1 MTKNKEDSGLVLRNT
16 RRIIELPF
24 QGDFH
29 KNYSTIPRA
38 PYPPTQLISLHPK
51 NRFPREVF
59 GPNHGSKS
67 KRTSEPH
74 VETKPVLQQSES
86 RIVTEGFQ
94 NKSDGRNRKK
104 VVTSSSNIK
113 TNNMLA
119 DMKKLRIDCAQIFHQ
134 GGFLPEINIKQQPTS
149 NSRTDSIP
157 SSRIVNN
164 VKNALYF
171 NGNSTRNLYLR
182 PVLQRREVVPK
193 PYVED
198 AMRETAHFLLEKVPN
213 GSKQGILSAPPKLTK
228 EQRAMRELKAMQ
240 GQPVQTTEKK
250 TFRRKYK
257 VAKKV
262 KDKRESAME
271 VTFSK

>member
-1 MTKNKEDSGLVLRNT
+1 MTKNKEDSGLLLHNT

-38 PYPPTQLISLHPK
+38 PYPPTQLISLQMK

-59 GPNHGSKS
+59 GPNRGLKS

-74 VETKPVLQQSES
+74 IELKSIPQQP
-86 RIVTEGFQ
+86 EGYQ
-94 NKSDGRNRKK
+94 DKSDGRNRKK
-104 VVTSSSNIK
+104 VVISSSNIK
-113 TNNMLA
+113 ANNMLA
-119 DMKKLRIDCAQIFHQ
+119 DMKKLRIDCAQIFHE
-134 GGFLPEINIKQQPTS
+134 GGFLPEIKIKQQPTS
-149 NSRTDSIP
+149 NSRIDLISP
-157 SSRIVNN
+157 SRIIDN
-164 VKNALYF
+164 VKNAFYF
-171 NGNSTRNLYLR
+171 NANSTRNLYLR
-182 PVLQRREVVPK
+182 PVLQRRLVVPR
-193 PYVED
+193 PRIED
-198 AMRETAHFLLEKVPN
+198 AMRETAHFLVEKVPKA
-213 GSKQGILSAPPKLTK
+213 SKQGILSAQPKLTK

-257 VAKKV
+257 PVKKV
-262 KDKRESAME
+262 EDKRESVME